1 MDKALAD
8 QTSDTLAIKRA
19 PCPFAFGAGDGEVT
33 AADHAR
39 LGTGSASAFH
49 FLRVTR
55 IEAQL
60 ALGAIALDELNA
72 DDVGASFGDDALDNF
87 RLEFVANFKDPSGMR
102 ESGHGERGTKEGLA
116 PR

>member
-8 QTSDTLAIKRA
+8 QAGDTLAIKRA
-19 PCPFAFGAGDGEVT
+19 PCTFAFGAGNGEVT

-39 LGTGSASAFH
+39 LGAGSASAFH

-55 IEAQL
+55 VEAQL

-72 DDVGASFGDDALDNF
+72 DNVGASFSNDALDGF
-87 RLEFVANFKDPSGMR
+87 CLEFIANFKDPSGMR